1 MVYSINELRKRI
13 APVAARY
20 GLPAVYIFGSYAR
33 GAATES
39 SDVDILI
46 DSDGS
51 SVKSLFDL
59 GGLYNEL
66 CESLNKEI
74 DLVTIQSLEQQE
86 KDGAGYM
93 FVERVVNEGVMVY
106 ERA

>member
-1 MVYSINELRKRI
+1 MVYSINELKNRI
-13 APVAARY
+13 APVAVRY
-20 GLPAVYIFGSYAR
+20 RLPAVYIFGSYAR
-33 GAATES
+33 NEADEN
-39 SDVDILI
+39 SDIDILI

-66 CESLNKEI
+66 CESLSKEI
-74 DLVTIQSLEQQE
+74 DLITIQSLEQQE
-86 KDGAGYM
+86 KDGAGFL
-93 FVERVVNEGVMVY
+93 FVEQVVNEGVMVY

>member
-33 GAATES
+33 GAATEN